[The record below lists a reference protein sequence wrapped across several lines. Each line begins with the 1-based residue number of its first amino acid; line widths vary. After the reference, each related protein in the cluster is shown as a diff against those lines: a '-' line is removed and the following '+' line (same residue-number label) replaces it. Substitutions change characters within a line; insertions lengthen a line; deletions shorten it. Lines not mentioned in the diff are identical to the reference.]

1 MFQLTEN
8 ELSKLVRQ
16 IVGRPESLFAADIEA
31 NRKTLDQEIRGK
43 SILVI
48 GGAGTIG
55 TAFIKEV
62 LAFEPEKLLVVDTNE
77 NGLAELVRDIR
88 SSDLQVPKTITTYPM
103 DLGHPL
109 TLRMIDEE
117 GPFDVVANFAALKHV
132 RSEKNVLTSAYL
144 VDNNVTKAESLLT
157 TLLKKPPKH
166 FFCVSTDKAANPVNV
181 MGATKR
187 LMEDLAFG
195 VSDQI
200 KSSTARFANV
210 AFSNGSLLDCFL
222 YRLQKQ
228 QPFSMPGDVKRYL
241 VSSEE
246 SGQLCLLA
254 CITGKSREVFTPKL
268 DPETDQHFFTSVAK
282 QLLEHVGYEF
292 NQCDSEDEA
301 RQKMAAIKAGT
312 GDAKKYPC
320 HVFQTDTTGEKTE
333 EIFSSETESVD
344 EDRYQGI
351 RVVVS
356 TQRFTSLDEVR
367 AAVEELDALFRDP
380 TCTKEQVID
389 LLEKHLPTFR
399 HQERH
404 KYLDAR
410 M

>member
-1 MFQLTEN
+1 MFQLTEI
-8 ELSKLVRQ
+8 ELLDLVRQ
-16 IVGRPESLFAADIEA
+16 IVGRRQSMFAEDMETH
-31 NRKTLDQEIRGK
+31 RELLDNELRGK
-43 SILVI
+43 SVMVI

-55 TAFIKEV
+55 SAFIREV
-62 LAFEPEKLLVVDTNE
+62 LAFEPAKLLVVDTNE
-77 NGLAELVRDIR
+77 NGLAEVIREIR
-88 SSDLQVPKTITTYPM
+88 SSQLPVPETLTTYPM

-144 VDNNVTKAESLLT
+144 VDNNVTKAEALLT

-200 KSSTARFANV
+200 KSTTARFANV

-222 YRLQKQ
+222 YRLRKQ

-254 CITGKSREVFTPKL
+254 CITGQSREVFTPKL
-268 DPETDQHFFTSVAK
+268 DPETDQHFFTSVAT
-282 QLLEHVGYEF
+282 QLLERVGYEF
-292 NQCDSEDEA
+292 ERCDSEDEA
-301 RQKMAAIKAGT
+301 RQKMASLGESKR
-312 GDAKKYPC
+312 YPC

-333 EIFSSETESVD
+333 EIFSSAEEDVD
-344 EDRYQGI
+344 DKRYQGI
-351 RVVVS
+351 RVVKS
-356 TQRFTSLDEVR
+356 NQRFATLDEVR
-367 AAVEELDALFRDP
+367 DAVRELDQLFANSS
-380 TCTKEQVID
+380 CTKEQVID
-389 LLEKHLPTFR
+389 CLEKHLPTFR

-404 KYLDAR
+404 KNLDSR

>member
-8 ELSKLVRQ
+8 ELLDLVRQ
-16 IVGRPESLFAADIEA
+16 IVGRPHSMFAEDMETH
-31 NRKTLDQEIRGK
+31 RELLDKELRGK
-43 SILVI
+43 SVMVI

-55 TAFIKEV
+55 SAYIREV

-77 NGLAELVRDIR
+77 NGLAEVIREIR
-88 SSDLQVPKTITTYPM
+88 SSQLPVPKTLTTYPM

-144 VDNNVTKAESLLT
+144 VDNNVTKAEALLT

-200 KSSTARFANV
+200 KSTTARFANV

-222 YRLQKQ
+222 YRLRKQ

-254 CITGKSREVFTPKL
+254 CITGQSREVFTPKL
-268 DPETDQHFFTSVAK
+268 DPETDQHFFTSVAT
-282 QLLEHVGYEF
+282 QLLERVGYEF
-292 NQCDSEDEA
+292 DRCASEDEA
-301 RQKMAAIKAGT
+301 RQKMASLGESKR
-312 GDAKKYPC
+312 YPC

-333 EIFSSETESVD
+333 EIFSSAEEDVD
-344 EDRYQGI
+344 DQRYQGI
-351 RVVVS
+351 RVVRS
-356 TQRFTSLDEVR
+356 TQRFATLDEVR
-367 AAVEELDALFRDP
+367 DAVRELDQLFAEPD
-380 TCTKEQVID
+380 CTKEQVID
-389 LLEKHLPTFR
+389 CLEKHLPTFR

-404 KYLDAR
+404 KYLDSR